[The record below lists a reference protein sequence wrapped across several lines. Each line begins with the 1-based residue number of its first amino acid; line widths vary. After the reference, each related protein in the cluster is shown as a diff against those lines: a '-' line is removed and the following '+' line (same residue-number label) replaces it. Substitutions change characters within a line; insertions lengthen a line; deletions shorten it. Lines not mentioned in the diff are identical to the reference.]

1 MGCLALFLNFLL
13 PGLGTILFTNKKTQ
27 GFIQIVLS
35 VINYILMVVTLGL
48 WVLIGGFIQLG
59 LFVWSIA
66 STVSFMSE
74 ESAKKVMREERE
86 RQRESDR

>member
-13 PGLGTILFTNKKTQ
+13 PGLGTILFTNKRTQ

-35 VINYILMVVTLGL
+35 VINYILIVATLGL
-48 WVLIGGFIQLG
+48 WLLIGGFIQLG

-66 STVSFMSE
+66 ATVSFMSE
-74 ESAKKVMREERE
+74 ESAKKVMREER
-86 RQRESDR
+86 DRLG

>member
-1 MGCLALFLNFLL
+1 MGCLALFLNFLI
-13 PGLGTILFTNKKTQ
+13 PGLGTILFTTKRVQ

-35 VINYILMVVTLGL
+35 VINVILIIATVGIWLLV
-48 WVLIGGFIQLG
+48 GGFIQLG

-66 STVSFMSE
+66 TTVSFMSE

-86 RQRESDR
+86 RQG